1 MATNKHINKIPTSG
15 ITEQSKSCI
24 RNISVVGMQSIDNKR
39 VEIYM
44 STWCSHCVTSLPEI
58 NVYYEHS

>member
-1 MATNKHINKIPTSG
+1 MHDEETKMATNKHINKIPTSG

-24 RNISVVGMQSIDNKR
+24 RNISDVGMQSIDNKR

-44 STWCSHCVTSLPEI
+44 ST
-58 NVYYEHS
+58 